1 MRRFGDMAQFDFYS
15 MRLAEQLQTLA
26 MQYIH
31 EAFFAEEDLAID
43 NLTWNRFSKA
53 MDDAQQ
59 EGPVAKVE
67 LDRQL
72 AKILKGVLP
81 QVLNP
86 QPPGQGQGQ
95 QPGQAQP
102 SGGQ

>member
-1 MRRFGDMAQFDFYS
+1 MAV
-15 MRLAEQLQTLA
+15 
-26 MQYIH
+26 QYIKKV
-31 EAFFAEEDLAID
+31 FLAEEDINID

-59 EGPVAKVE
+59 GGPVAKVE

-86 QPPGQGQGQ
+86 QPPGQGDQG
-95 QPGQAQP
+95 QPGQAQQG
-102 SGGQ
+102 GGQ